1 MNQPTLKRIEM
12 KFRLD
17 AELAEQVKDWARDHL
32 GIDSN
37 CVAATGDTY
46 DINTLYLDTA
56 ELDLLHATGRIG
68 RTKHRVRRYADEQ
81 TLWLET
87 KRKKRMVVKKNR
99 VAVHEL
105 DFSGER
111 STCPQDPWCGD
122 WFLDRIQHKGLQPVV
137 QIAYR
142 RFARTSVISGQ
153 NVRLTIDDSMTA
165 SSSAGWKVPS
175 TSHFVPH
182 VEFGDCK
189 VLELKFNGPTPPI
202 FKDLLRT
209 FTIPASGFSKYRDA
223 MQALE
228 QLSHPGSRSRQ
239 TLVNPP
245 TNQTLA
251 SSATEAGI
259 LSYA

>member
-1 MNQPTLKRIEM
+1 MEETTLKRIEM

-17 AELAEQVKDWARDHL
+17 ATLADQVTEWARDHL

-37 CVAATGDTY
+37 CVTATGDTY
-46 DINTLYLDTA
+46 HINTLYLDNA

-68 RTKHRVRRYADEQ
+68 RTKHRIRRYADEQ

-99 VAVHEL
+99 ATVHEL
-105 DFSGER
+105 DFSADR

-122 WFLDRIQHKGLQPVV
+122 WFLDRIRRKGLQPVV

-142 RFARTSVISGQ
+142 RFARTSVINGQ

-165 SSSAGWKVPS
+165 ATANGWTVPS
-175 TSHFVPH
+175 TTNFVPH

-209 FTIPASGFSKYRDA
+209 FAIPASGFSKYRNA

-228 QLSHPGSRSRQ
+228 TIAVDTATSSASTCHQKPGFLSH
-239 TLVNPP
+239 
-245 TNQTLA
+245 A
-251 SSATEAGI
+251 
-259 LSYA
+259 